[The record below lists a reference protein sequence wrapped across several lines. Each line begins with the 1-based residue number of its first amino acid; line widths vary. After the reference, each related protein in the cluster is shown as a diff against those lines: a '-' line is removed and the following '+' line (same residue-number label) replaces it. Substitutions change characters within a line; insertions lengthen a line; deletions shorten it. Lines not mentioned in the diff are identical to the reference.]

1 MEEKILLKRYLEVGK
16 IVNTHGIKGDLKV
29 APWCNSVEVLC
40 SLNEI
45 YLNEGKSKLIIKAA
59 RPHKSVAIMHIDG
72 INTIEAAEKMKNR
85 VIYADRNDISLDE
98 NEYFIQDIIGC
109 EVLDFDT
116 KKIYGTVTDV
126 FKTGANDVYEITSDN
141 EFKYLIPVIDNV
153 IKETD
158 IKNQI
163 IKVTPIKGLFY
174 DAD

>member
-1 MEEKILLKRYLEVGK
+1 MEDIKLLKRFLEVGK

-40 SLNEI
+40 SFNKI
-45 YLNEGKSKLIIKAA
+45 YLNEGKNKLIIKSA
-59 RPHKSVAIMHIDG
+59 RPHKNVAIMHIDG
-72 INTIEAAEKMKNR
+72 IDTIETAEKMKNK
-85 VIYADRNDISLDE
+85 VVYADRKDICLDE

-109 EVLDFDT
+109 KILDFDT

-141 EFKYLIPVIDNV
+141 EIKHLIPVIDNV

-158 IKNQI
+158 INNQI

>member
-1 MEEKILLKRYLEVGK
+1 MEERILLKRYLEIGK

-29 APWCNSVEVLC
+29 EPWCNHVDVLC
-40 SLNEI
+40 SFREI
-45 YLNEGKSKLIIKAA
+45 YLNEGKSKLTINSA
-59 RPHKSVAIMHIDG
+59 RPHKTVVIMHIDG
-72 INTIEAAEKMKNR
+72 IDTIEAAEKMKNR
-85 VIYADRNDISLDE
+85 VIYADRNDIYLDE

-109 EVLDFDT
+109 KVLDFDT

-126 FKTGANDVYEITSDN
+126 FKTGANDVYEITNDN

-163 IKVTPIKGLFY
+163 IKITPIKGLFY